1 MTCRITSSAS
11 SIQAPSSGQ
20 EPILAALRKAVR
32 GLQGV
37 CSAPISPSTP
47 AATTT
52 CRTEGAPRCLRARL
66 RLRRRIYRPASFSAR
81 PADAGAAGGRPGSRF
96 LRSRLSGTP
105 GFLRQT
111 VRPAPRA
118 GRDMLLASRLRVSR
132 PREGAMPGR
141 ARGVA
146 VFAGCRRA
154 ATRWSRRAGAG
165 RACGMGD
172 GRAFGGALSIWKGA
186 FLAMRAWALPNGR
199 RDPAVLL
206 AEGHG
211 RRRALLLPEL
221 ISWRRPVNG
230 DWWFV
235 KAVPGSL
242 LAGAASH
249 KVTMHRQHSH
259 HKCFYYFSSSFHR
272 HAPTSVE
279 ASRRPLATNG

>member
-1 MTCRITSSAS
+1 MRLGVFELDCACGDAFIVLRAS
-11 SIQAPSSGQ
+11 Q
-20 EPILAALRKAVR
+20 R
-32 GLQGV
+32 GLLTRGPRAAAQAAAFYGQG
-37 CSAPISPSTP
+37 C
-47 AATTT
+47 
-52 CRTEGAPRCLRARL
+52 
-66 RLRRRIYRPASFSAR
+66 
-81 PADAGAAGGRPGSRF
+81 
-96 LRSRLSGTP
+96 
-105 GFLRQT
+105 
-111 VRPAPRA
+111 PAPPDFCARRFA
-118 GRDMLLASRLRVSR
+118 PPLGRVVTCSWHLGCVCTGRGRVR
-132 PREGAMPGR
+132 CPDEL
-141 ARGVA
+141 A
-146 VFAGCRRA
+146 VFAGRRRT

-221 ISWRRPVNG
+221 ISLRRAMNG

-235 KAVPGSL
+235 KAAPGSL